1 MDTDIMF
8 EFDAKIGGIPAT
20 VRVITADPDDGF
32 EYELFD
38 TDGNKDEEL
47 HSMMD
52 SEDEYKF
59 VWLPYLAAVGGYN
72 DEIRIFQNS
81 D

>member
-1 MDTDIMF
+1 
-8 EFDAKIGGIPAT
+8 
-20 VRVITADPDDGF
+20 
-32 EYELFD
+32 
-38 TDGNKDEEL
+38 
-47 HSMMD
+47 MMD